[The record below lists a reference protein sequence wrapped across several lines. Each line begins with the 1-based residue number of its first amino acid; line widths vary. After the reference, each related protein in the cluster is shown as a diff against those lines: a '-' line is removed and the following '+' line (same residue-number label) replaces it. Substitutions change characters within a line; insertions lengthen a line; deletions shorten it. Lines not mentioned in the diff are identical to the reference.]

1 MTEVMTAEK
10 NKDLIMPVLEL
21 ESVDDPVVNQL
32 EVQDAEA
39 FRMQQ
44 FSPEELNQIN
54 EFADKIDLHDSNLM
68 VTYGAGAQK
77 RLAEFSE

>member
-44 FSPEELNQIN
+44 F
-54 EFADKIDLHDSNLM
+54 
-68 VTYGAGAQK
+68 
-77 RLAEFSE
+77 